1 MFPKPFCGSVT
12 RRGRSAADSVTACA
26 GQLSMPQIGNQRTAF
41 VLAGGGSLGAVQVGM
56 LKALTRLNV
65 VPDFVVGA
73 SVGAING
80 AYFAAEPD
88 ERGVARLE
96 RVWLRLRRADVFP
109 FSAAT
114 SILAVFGR
122 RDHLVTPALLRALIE
137 SELPCQ
143 KLEDARIPCYV
154 VATDVLTG
162 SEIAL
167 ASGPVVTA
175 LLASAAIPA
184 VFPVVSIDGRYLM
197 DGGVANNTPIS
208 TAVTLGATRVVV
220 LPTGVSCALEV
231 PPRGAVALALH
242 ALNLLVMRQ
251 LLNDIERFADRA
263 ELVVLPP
270 LCPLAT
276 NAYDFSLT
284 HDLIHRSEAATRLW
298 LRKNGLHGRGAPPE
312 LQPHLHED

>member
-1 MFPKPFCGSVT
+1 
-12 RRGRSAADSVTACA
+12 
-26 GQLSMPQIGNQRTAF
+26 MPQIGNQRTAF

-56 LKALTRLNV
+56 LKALARLKI
-65 VPDFVVGA
+65 VPDFIVGA

-80 AYFAAEPD
+80 VYFAAQPD
-88 ERGVARLE
+88 EQGVARLE
-96 RVWLRLRRADVFP
+96 RIWLRVRRADIFP
-109 FSAAT
+109 FSAL
-114 SILAVFGR
+114 SSFLAVFGR
-122 RDHLVTPALLRALIE
+122 RDHLVTPALLQALIE

-162 SEIAL
+162 NEIAL

-184 VFPVVSIDGRYLM
+184 VFPVVLIDGHYLI

-208 TAVTLGATRVVV
+208 TAVDLGATRVVV
-220 LPTGVSCALEV
+220 LPTGTSCAIEA

-251 LLNDIERFADRA
+251 LLSDIERFAGRA
-263 ELVVLPP
+263 ELIVLPP
-270 LCPLAT
+270 LCPLT
-276 NAYDFSLT
+276 TSAYDFSST
-284 HDLIHRSEAATRLW
+284 HDLIHRSEATTRLW
-298 LRKNGLHGRGAPPE
+298 LKKNGLHGRGAPPE
-312 LQPHLHED
+312 LQPHLHDD